1 MAQNFA
7 ATYLLA
13 YLETIACHK
22 QMSDVSEIMLN
33 RIERRDWLE
42 WNLLPP
48 KPITLRALKQ
58 LQIRVL
64 QDHIC
69 YNTMHGN
76 NKATSFNHGSSN
88 GICRNLGFGPNMI
101 AVITR
106 RMMRM
111 WTQMMSSTFCP
122 GVNPSHIMHA
132 MRRFDNFA
140 PGWFPW
146 SKTQSCGKA
155 SIFLLIKGCDNKIW
169 LKERHIVLSQSSY
182 IKQYIQPV
190 LLCQIRPLCSVKNT

>member
-1 MAQNFA
+1 MQITLGKVTGVIPFPGQAIKLTRCHRVRCYSNITLDWPTLFEQTFTQTMAQNFA

-140 PGWFPW
+140 PGWFP
-146 SKTQSCGKA
+146 
-155 SIFLLIKGCDNKIW
+155 
-169 LKERHIVLSQSSY
+169 
-182 IKQYIQPV
+182 
-190 LLCQIRPLCSVKNT
+190 

>member
-1 MAQNFA
+1 
-7 ATYLLA
+7 
-13 YLETIACHK
+13 
-22 QMSDVSEIMLN
+22 MSDVSEIMLN
-33 RIERRDWLE
+33 RIERRDWLG

-101 AVITR
+101 VVITR

-122 GVNPSHIMHA
+122 GVNPSHIMA
-132 MRRFDNFA
+132 PRRFSLNSRERNSSFIQPCLQMRNTILYIDEERNFL
-140 PGWFPW
+140 
-146 SKTQSCGKA
+146 C
-155 SIFLLIKGCDNKIW
+155 NKIILFREDLEPS
-169 LKERHIVLSQSSY
+169 LKRLDLV
-182 IKQYIQPV
+182 
-190 LLCQIRPLCSVKNT
+190 